1 MRRPRVAYVLD
12 EVESCLAAARRAP
25 VELLDVNGDRLAP
38 EQACQLVLVGE
49 KASRISSASSI
60 TVGSWSSSWRITIAS
75 CFSASVG
82 SFDGS
87 PALPAKEPGVH
98 GLRPSIREYDDAAER
113 LISET
118 VERDDALPPHPRP
131 CARSSLHFR
140 SLRERREPAW
150 ATGLEM
156 STAIPWG
163 GPCSQLSRCS
173 ESAST
178 QRGRQ

>member
-87 PALPAKEPGVH
+87 PAY
-98 GLRPSIREYDDAAER
+98 RR
-113 LISET
+113 
-118 VERDDALPPHPRP
+118 
-131 CARSSLHFR
+131 R
-140 SLRERREPAW
+140 SLAYTGCGRR
-150 ATGLEM
+150 
-156 STAIPWG
+156 
-163 GPCSQLSRCS
+163 
-173 ESAST
+173 SAST
-178 QRGRQ
+178 TTPPSG